1 MLKNYG
7 ELVLIYVENRMS
19 PDYGGYGLLSG
30 AISTGMT
37 TADIAESDTGSD
49 IGDVG
54 GGNMGGGWRRLLK
67 KIGWRVTPPTHDD
80 IHKILFLQSKPDM
93 GGH

>member
-54 GGNMGGGWRRLLK
+54 GGNMGGGVETPSK
-67 KIGWRVTPPTHDD
+67 KNRVESDPPHTR
-80 IHKILFLQSKPDM
+80 
-93 GGH
+93 